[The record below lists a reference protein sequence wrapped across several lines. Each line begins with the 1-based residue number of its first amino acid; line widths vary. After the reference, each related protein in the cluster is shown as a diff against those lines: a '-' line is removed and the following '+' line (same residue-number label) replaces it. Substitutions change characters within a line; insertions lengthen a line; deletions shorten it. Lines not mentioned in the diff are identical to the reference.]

1 MQRLVNRFSERAK
14 NRNPALEANL
24 FELYSKDSK
33 DSSIAQ
39 LLIDDS
45 KYNATAIKETAG
57 MREYIIKEGV

>member
-14 NRNPALEANL
+14 NRNPELEANL